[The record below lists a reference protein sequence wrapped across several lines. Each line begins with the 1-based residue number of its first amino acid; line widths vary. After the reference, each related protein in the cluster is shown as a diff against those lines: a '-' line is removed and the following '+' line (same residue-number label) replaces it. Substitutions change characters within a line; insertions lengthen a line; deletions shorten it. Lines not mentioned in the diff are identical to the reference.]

1 MLREGFVMLAR
12 STSRSSWSRQ
22 SAFTLV
28 ELLVVIGII
37 SVLVSILLP
46 AMSKARQAA
55 TRTKCA
61 SNLHQIH
68 AGIQMYAMENRGAMV
83 PKYEI
88 TKLTLTAAD
97 IAAGKVLNTLGDG
110 YQTLL
115 EKFVKRQVFLCPED
129 YGDALDPMPV
139 YERRGL
145 SYAVNGAARDST
157 DPQKKKFTLRFYRHM
172 GGDLF
177 KPWDS
182 DDSSAVQAKI
192 AAGEMGPKKWHK
204 QFYNMLCG
212 DGHVNTFYS
221 KAQYEAAEKRQ

>member
-1 MLREGFVMLAR
+1 MLAR
-12 STSRSSWSRQ
+12 STSRSPSSRNNG
-22 SAFTLV
+22 FTLV

-46 AMSKARQAA
+46 AVNKARQAA

-68 AGIQMYAMENRGAMV
+68 GGIQMYAMENRGMMV

-88 TKLTLTAAD
+88 TKNSLTAAD
-97 IAAGKVLNTLGDG
+97 VAAGKVLNTLTNG

-115 EKFVKRQVFLCPED
+115 EKYVKKQVFLCPED
-129 YGDALDPMPV
+129 YGDALDQTPV
-139 YERRGL
+139 FERKGL
-145 SYAVNGAARDST
+145 SYAVNGADRASS

-172 GGDLF
+172 GGCLF

-182 DDSSAVQAKI
+182 DDPIVVQTKI

-221 KAQYEAAEKRQ
+221 KAQYEAAEKKQ